1 MSLALRPRAPRCDL
15 SFEWPT
21 LLLAAVIYS
30 GWLGATWFHDRLP
43 LWVLVP
49 AGAWLVAWH
58 GSLQHETIHGHPTGI
73 RVLDGLIGGVPLSLW
88 LPYGQYRRT
97 HLAHHAARAVT
108 DPIEDPEARYLPYV
122 AGISGYAL
130 RLSGHLQSSLVGRL
144 LLGPPLT
151 IGRSLL
157 SEIARTVRNPAE
169 ALRDWIPHLLG
180 ILIIA
185 GWLAW
190 CGMSMAEYLLAFVY
204 PGTSLSLLRSFAEH
218 RAHPDRARRNAVVE
232 RAGPFALLFLN
243 NNLHAAHHR
252 APALAWY
259 RLPAYHRRH
268 RDLILAGNG
277 GLLYRGYQDIARRYL
292 FRAHDRLVH
301 PDHQADNRS
310 P

>member
-1 MSLALRPRAPRCDL
+1 MSLTLRRRQSRRLRPL
-15 SFEWPT
+15 EWPT
-21 LLLAAVIYS
+21 VLLAAILYG
-30 GWLGATWFHDRLP
+30 GWLTVTWFHDRLP

-73 RVLDGLIGGVPLSLW
+73 RALDGLIGAVPLSLW
-88 LPYGQYRRT
+88 LPYGHYRRT
-97 HLAHHAARAVT
+97 HHAHHAARSVT
-108 DPIEDPEARYLPYV
+108 DPFEDPEARYLPEV
-122 AGISGYAL
+122 AGLTGHAL
-130 RLSGHLQSSLVGRL
+130 RLGASLQSSLAGRL

-151 IGRSLL
+151 IGRFLL
-157 SEIARTVRNPAE
+157 SEIARARSHPAE
-169 ALRDWIPHLLG
+169 TARDWVPHLLG
-180 ILIIA
+180 MVLIA

-190 CGMSMAEYLLAFVY
+190 CRMSMADYLLAFVY

-218 RAHPDRARRNAVVE
+218 RAHPEPGRRNAVVE

-252 APALAWY
+252 APMLAWY

-277 GLLYRGYQDIARRYL
+277 GLLYKGYQDVARRYL

-301 PDHQADNRS
+301 PDHRGNAL